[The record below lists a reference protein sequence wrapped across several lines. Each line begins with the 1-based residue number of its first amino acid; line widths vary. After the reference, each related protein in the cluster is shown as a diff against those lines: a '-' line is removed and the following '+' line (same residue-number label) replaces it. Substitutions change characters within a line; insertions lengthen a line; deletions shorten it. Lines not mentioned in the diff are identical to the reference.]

1 MLKTFN
7 KYINKKIMISLLFFF
22 IGAFIE
28 LKRISENKKEKLKK
42 FVNFV
47 ATLKCFLT
55 HKRRFLVYFIRLSA

>member
-1 MLKTFN
+1 MFKTFN
-7 KYINKKIMISLLFFF
+7 KYINKKNNYIAVVFF